1 MRKIKDKLKEG
12 KVILS
17 DGSWGT
23 FLGEKGLT
31 MNDCPELWNKTH
43 RDIVLEV
50 PQEYIAA
57 GSEMVETNSFG
68 GNKIKLE
75 QYGLGNETYDL
86 NKMAAEIS
94 REAAGEKII
103 VLGSIG
109 PTGKLLMT
117 GEITEAELYEAFKLQ
132 VEGLRDGGVD
142 AFCIETFF
150 DLDEA
155 LIALKAV
162 RENSDLEAAI
172 TFTFDNKGGAFYTMM
187 GVTPAQ
193 MAEKLLEAEVD
204 VFGTNCGNGFEGM
217 IDIVREIRT
226 VDKEFPVL
234 VHANAGLPIMEN
246 GKVVYPD
253 SPERMA
259 ALTPAL
265 VEAGANIIGGC
276 CGTNPEHIKAIKKEL
291 DKINSGNSK

>member
-1 MRKIKDKLKEG
+1 MGKIKNKLEEG
-12 KVILS
+12 KIVLS

-31 MNDCPELWNKTH
+31 MGECPELWNKTH
-43 RDIVLEV
+43 RNVVLEI
-50 PQEYIAA
+50 PKEYIAA

-68 GNKIKLE
+68 GNKVKLE
-75 QYGLGNETYDL
+75 QYGLGNKTYEL

-94 REAAGEKII
+94 REAAVENII

-109 PTGKLLMT
+109 PTGKLLMA

-150 DLDEA
+150 DLEEA

-162 RENSDLEAAI
+162 RGNSDLEAAI
-172 TFTFDNKGGAFYTMM
+172 TFTFDKKGDKFYTMM
-187 GVTPAQ
+187 GISPAQ

-217 IDIVREIRT
+217 IDIVKEIRT
-226 VDKEFPVL
+226 VDEQMPVL

-246 GKVVYPD
+246 GKIVYPD

-265 VEAGANIIGGC
+265 VDAGANIIGGC
-276 CGTNPEHIKAIKKEL
+276 CGTNPKHIKAIREVL
-291 DKINSGNSK
+291 DKINSSV

>member
-1 MRKIKDKLKEG
+1 MGKIKNKLKEG

-23 FLGEKGLT
+23 FLSEKGLT
-31 MNDCPELWNKTH
+31 MGECPELWNRTH
-43 RDIVLEV
+43 RNIVLEI
-50 PQEYIAA
+50 PKQYIAA
-57 GSEMVETNSFG
+57 GAEMVETNSFG
-68 GNKIKLE
+68 GNKVKLE
-75 QYGLGNETYDL
+75 QYGLGNETYEL

-94 REAAGEKII
+94 REAAGEDII

-109 PTGKLLMT
+109 PTGKLLMA

-162 RENSDLEAAI
+162 RENSDLEVAI
-172 TFTFDNKGGAFYTMM
+172 TFTFDKKGDKFYTMM
-187 GVTPAQ
+187 GITPAQ
-193 MAEKLLEAEVD
+193 MAEKLIEAEVD

-217 IDIVREIRT
+217 IDIVKEIRT
-226 VDKEFPVL
+226 IDKQMPIL

-246 GKVVYPD
+246 GKIVYPD

-259 ALTPAL
+259 ELTPAL
-265 VEAGANIIGGC
+265 VDAGANIIGGC
-276 CGTNPEHIKAIKKEL
+276 CGTNPEHIKALRQVL
-291 DKINSGNSK
+291 DKINASV